1 MLVVAGV
8 VAPATAMAQ
17 SENTA
22 NAKSEVRAEN
32 IASPASTRALTVM
45 KGDANGDGDFTE
57 ADVTITINYML
68 GKNPGDFD
76 FAAADTNGDNA
87 ITIKDLIYII
97 NQIPHEST
105 IGGSIGDN

>member
-32 IASPASTRALTVM
+32 TVSAASTRALTAM

-57 ADVTITINYML
+57 VDATITINYML
-68 GKNPGDFD
+68 GKNPDNFNFG
-76 FAAADTNGDNA
+76 AADIDGDNA

-97 NQIPHEST
+97 NQVPHEST